1 MATGPVQV
9 RPWQAADSL
18 AELTALLHRAYAPLA
33 AAGLNFTAASQ
44 TEAMTL
50 QRLQGAHTWV
60 AVHGAKL
67 VGSITAAGPF
77 DPNAQ
82 AWAHALPWFYR
93 QDLAH
98 FHQYAVDPPQQGQGV
113 GAALL
118 QAAEA
123 WALKQGHRA
132 MLLDTAM
139 PAAALRQRYARAGYA
154 DIASVQW
161 QGKTYRSV
169 VMLKPLADP
178 APADTDLAHRAATVC
193 ALWASFQARDWA
205 AARSLLAD
213 DATLYWRASGEH
225 LLDAD
230 AIIRVNA
237 HESMLLDHLTHPP
250 RGADDVCRR
259 PGGALYPEGWAL
271 QILEVTPLT
280 DGRVHSMVE
289 VRHGSQR
296 FLAHTQWRFEGS
308 LIVQADETWATAEA
322 PPAWRTAEAIGA
334 YRRDEEPQ

>member
-1 MATGPVQV
+1 MATHPVQV
-9 RPWQAADSL
+9 RPWRAADSL

-44 TEAMTL
+44 TEAMTQ

-60 AVHGAKL
+60 AVRAERL
-67 VGSITAAGPF
+67 VGTLTAAGPF

-98 FHQYAVDPPQQGQGV
+98 FHQYAVDPALQGQGV

-123 WALKQGHRA
+123 WARSQGHRA
-132 MLLDTAM
+132 MLLDTAL

-178 APADTDLAHRAATVC
+178 TPADTDLAHRAATVC
-193 ALWASFQARDWA
+193 ALWASFQARDWP
-205 AARSLLAD
+205 AARAMLAD
-213 DATLYWRASGEH
+213 DARLYWRASGEH

-237 HESMLLDHLTHPP
+237 
-250 RGADDVCRR
+250 
-259 PGGALYPEGWAL
+259 LYPEGWAL
-271 QILEVTPLT
+271 QILGVTPLA

-289 VRHGSQR
+289 VQHGSRR
-296 FLAHTQWRFEGS
+296 FLAHTLWRFDGR
-308 LIVQADETWATAEA
+308 LIVQGDETWASVEA

-334 YRRDEEPQ
+334 YRRDEETR